1 MEWLI
6 LVLILALPVLRLML
20 LPARVAGTIRRLP
33 ITQFVAIFG
42 VIVVAWFV
50 FDAINQPR
58 ESTGRYVR
66 GDAEMR
72 KLLE

>member
-20 LPARVAGTIRRLP
+20 LPVRLAGTVRRIP
-33 ITQFVAIFG
+33 FTQIFLIGG
-42 VIVVAWFV
+42 VLLAAWFV
-50 FDAINQPR
+50 LDAISNPR

-66 GDAEMR
+66 GEAELV